1 MPGAFL
7 ATFPLVLAAV
17 LVASGV
23 SKFRAPDDLTGWES
37 LGVPAAFRR
46 PWLLRLHPWGEIAL
60 GVAIAVLGG
69 WLGLLA
75 SLSAVGLMI
84 GYTVLVARA
93 AGRADD
99 TSCACFGAQKRVTR
113 MTVVRNVWLTLLALA
128 STAVIWATP
137 LVGGALAIGLAD
149 WTWLLAL
156 AVAAVTVALILW
168 PEADAPTAA
177 ENEAGVPVDT
187 AVGDDGEYVRTRTP
201 AVPVT
206 LADGTVQNL
215 RVIAARKPLLLLAV
229 SPTCSSCRPVIEM
242 VGTYR
247 RLMPELDVRFL
258 LSTAPEASTL
268 IERDEP
274 QSLHDPEGYVR
285 DSIEDW
291 PTPTAVL
298 LGADG
303 MLAGG
308 PVSGA
313 EEIDV
318 FFDDVYESLHGER
331 PARSTAA
338 ELDSA
343 SGRWKTARQ

>member
-1 MPGAFL
+1 
-7 ATFPLVLAAV
+7 
-17 LVASGV
+17 
-23 SKFRAPDDLTGWES
+23 
-37 LGVPAAFRR
+37 
-46 PWLLRLHPWGEIAL
+46 
-60 GVAIAVLGG
+60 
-69 WLGLLA
+69 
-75 SLSAVGLMI
+75 MI

-99 TSCACFGAQKRVTR
+99 TTCACFGAQKRVTR

-128 STAVIWATP
+128 STTVIWVTP
-137 LVGGALAIGLAD
+137 LVGGALAMGLAV

-156 AVAAVTVALILW
+156 SVAAVTVALILW
-168 PEADAPTAA
+168 PEADAPPAA
-177 ENEAGVPVDT
+177 ENEAGVPVAT
-187 AVGDDGEYVRTRTP
+187 ADGDDGEYVRTRTP

-206 LADGTVQNL
+206 LADGTTQNL

-229 SPTCSSCRPVIEM
+229 SPTCSSCQPVIGRIE
-242 VGTYR
+242 TYR

-258 LSTAPEASTL
+258 VSSPPEASTL
-268 IERDEP
+268 VEHDEP

-285 DSIEDW
+285 GSIEDW

-303 MLAGG
+303 LLAGG

-313 EEIDV
+313 EAIDE

-331 PARSTAA
+331 PPRSTAA
-338 ELDSA
+338 ELDSE
-343 SGRWKTARQ
+343 SGHWKTARQ

>member
-1 MPGAFL
+1 MPEAFL
-7 ATFPLVLAAV
+7 VAFPLVLAAV

-23 SKFRAPDDLTGWES
+23 AKFRTPDDLAGWEA
-37 LGVPAAFRR
+37 LDVPAPLRR
-46 PWLLRLHPWGEIAL
+46 EWLLRLHPWGEIVL
-60 GVAIAVLGG
+60 GVAIALLGG

-75 SLSAVGLMI
+75 SVVAVALMVA
-84 GYTVLVARA
+84 YTVLVARVA
-93 AGRADD
+93 ARADD
-99 TSCACFGAQKRVTR
+99 TSCACFGTQKRVTR
-113 MTVVRNVWLTLLALA
+113 LTVARNVWLTLLALA
-128 STAVIWATP
+128 STAVIWANP
-137 LVGGALAIGLAD
+137 LVGGALATGVAD
-149 WTWLLAL
+149 WAWLLAL

-168 PEADAPTAA
+168 PETEMPAA
-177 ENEAGVPVDT
+177 TERAAGVPVAAAD
-187 AVGDDGEYVRTRTP
+187 ADDGEYVRTRTP

-206 LADGTVQNL
+206 LADGTTQNL
-215 RVIAARKPLLLLAV
+215 RSIAAMKPLLLLAV
-229 SPTCSSCRPVIEM
+229 SPTCASCQPVIGK
-242 VGTYR
+242 VDTYR

-258 LSTAPEASTL
+258 LSSPPEASTL
-268 IERDEP
+268 IEHDEP

-285 DSIEDW
+285 GSIEDW
-291 PTPTAVL
+291 ATPTAVL

-343 SGRWKTARQ
+343 SGR